1 MRKVYVDVTLK
12 QDKYGTIVPLSVTW
26 EDGRKY
32 EIDRVLDVRRAAA
45 TKVGGT
51 GVRFTVRILG
61 RETYLFDDGERW
73 FVEAK
78 DGF

>member
-1 MRKVYVDVTLK
+1 MSKVYVDVTLK
-12 QDKYGTIVPLSVTW
+12 QDKYGTVVPLSVTW
-26 EDGRKY
+26 EDGRRY
-32 EIDRVLDVRRAAA
+32 EIDRVIDVRRAAS

-51 GVRFTVRILG
+51 GLRFTVRILG

>member
-1 MRKVYVDVTLK
+1 MRKVYVDVTLR

-26 EDGRKY
+26 EDGTKY
-32 EIDRVLDVRRAAA
+32 EIDRVIDVRRAAA

-51 GVRFTVRILG
+51 GVRFTVRIMG

-78 DGF
+78 L

>member
-26 EDGRKY
+26 EDGRRY
-32 EIDRVLDVRRAAA
+32 EIDRVLDVRRAAS
-45 TKVGGT
+45 TKVGGA
-51 GVRFTVRILG
+51 GVRFTVRISG

>member
-1 MRKVYVDVTLK
+1 MRKVYVDVTLR

-26 EDGRKY
+26 EDGTRY
-32 EIDRVLDVRRAAA
+32 EIDRVIDVRRAAA

-51 GVRFTVRILG
+51 GVRFTVRIMG

-78 DGF
+78 L